1 MNKAA
6 PQFIGKRIQVVRE
19 KEQLT
24 ITISQNVERWQ
35 EALLYAWLMAWT
47 FCGGVFIYSLFTS
60 PNSGEQIFFLISTAL
75 WSFFFY
81 RTLKVLMWRKS
92 GKEILV
98 FKKGEMTLQNAFGN
112 RGKREKFELEKIK
125 QLGIVKQDEN
135 SFFYFLDDSFWIMG
149 GERLGFVYNRSKIRF
164 GKQLN
169 PRDAQTLLRSVD
181 SAVKGYSA

>member
-60 PNSGEQIFFLISTAL
+60 ANSGEQIFFLISTAL
-75 WSFFFY
+75 WSFFFIA
-81 RTLKVLMWRKS
+81 R
-92 GKEILV
+92 
-98 FKKGEMTLQNAFGN
+98 
-112 RGKREKFELEKIK
+112 
-125 QLGIVKQDEN
+125 
-135 SFFYFLDDSFWIMG
+135 
-149 GERLGFVYNRSKIRF
+149 
-164 GKQLN
+164 
-169 PRDAQTLLRSVD
+169 
-181 SAVKGYSA
+181 